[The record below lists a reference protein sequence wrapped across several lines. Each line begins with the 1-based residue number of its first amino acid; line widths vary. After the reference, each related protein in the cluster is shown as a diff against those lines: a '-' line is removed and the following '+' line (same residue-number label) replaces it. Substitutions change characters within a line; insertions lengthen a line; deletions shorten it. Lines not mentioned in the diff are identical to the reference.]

1 VNRNP
6 TAATQPSTL
15 IPSPLYCKADQQPD
29 ITSST
34 LPVKT
39 GEPIGKSPSDG
50 KNLVLVIVSRVTRGD
65 DLSNIRYVSHMSARG
80 LKPLGSK
87 PESLTD
93 MVFEAIRDAIVSK
106 ALPPGSQVSEASLA
120 AQLSVSKTPVR
131 ETLLR
136 LRHAGLVEPDGRSLR
151 VILPSPDVIR
161 DAYELRSGL
170 EQAAVRLAAERA
182 TDAERTRILDC
193 AESSLD
199 AARVGRSAEFH
210 SRDHDFHLAIAEA
223 THNPLLARAVEDVL
237 LLTSALRARDVP
249 ATGDSVECGR
259 EHVGIAEALRDGDD
273 ATAAR
278 RVGEHLQHVLTIVL
292 AGLQAAPAG

>member
-1 VNRNP
+1 LSSLLTRRDGILNMRYSSRM
-6 TAATQPSTL
+6 ST
-15 IPSPLYCKADQQPD
+15 
-29 ITSST
+29 
-34 LPVKT
+34 
-39 GEPIGKSPSDG
+39 
-50 KNLVLVIVSRVTRGD
+50 
-65 DLSNIRYVSHMSARG
+65 RG

-106 ALPPGSQVSEASLA
+106 ALPPGSQVSEANLA

-151 VILPSPDVIR
+151 VILPSPDAIR
-161 DAYELRSGL
+161 DAYEVRSGL
-170 EQAAVRLAAERA
+170 EQAAARHAAERA
-182 TDAERTRILDC
+182 TETERTRILDG
-193 AESSLD
+193 AELSLA
-199 AARVGRSAEFH
+199 AARAGRNAEFH
-210 SRDHDFHLAIAEA
+210 SRDQDFHWAIAEA
-223 THNPLLARAVEDVL
+223 AHNPLLARAVEDVL

-259 EHVGIAEALRDGDD
+259 EHMVIAEALRDGDG

-278 RVGEHLQHVLTIVL
+278 RVAEHLQHVLTIVL
-292 AGLQAAPAG
+292 TGLQAAPTG